1 MCTFAHVHTQ
11 VAGHSALGRAGTPPA
26 VVSLHTT
33 PRGCAGVAGD
43 HKCFRGA
50 VAVGFVF
57 AAVDPPSGLA
67 GGGLDI
73 PWVEDYGG
81 FPEPTIHSPHN
92 TRPPGT
98 KPREVPSPYPGG
110 KWEFLFSGPRR
121 SVVVVYNSTTGSDLY
136 VRFGWMPA
144 IGGDEIW

>member
-1 MCTFAHVHTQ
+1 M
-11 VAGHSALGRAGTPPA
+11 AGHLGLGPAGALPA
-26 VVSLHTT
+26 VMSLHTT

-57 AAVDPPSGLA
+57 AVVDLPSGLA

-73 PWVEDYGG
+73 RCGEGCDG
-81 FPEPTIHSPHN
+81 FPEPTIQSPHN

-110 KWEFLFSGPRR
+110 KGEFLFSGRWKYGRYLRICCCGCYAP
-121 SVVVVYNSTTGSDLY
+121 V
-136 VRFGWMPA
+136 
-144 IGGDEIW
+144 

>member
-57 AAVDPPSGLA
+57 AVVDLPSGLA

-73 PWVEDYGG
+73 RWGESCGG
-81 FPEPTIHSPHN
+81 FPGPTIQSPHN

-98 KPREVPSPYPGG
+98 NPSEVPPPYPGG
-110 KWEFLFSGPRR
+110 KEGFLFSGPWKYDRYLG
-121 SVVVVYNSTTGSDLY
+121 SV
-136 VRFGWMPA
+136 
-144 IGGDEIW
+144 ICCCCC

>member
-1 MCTFAHVHTQ
+1 MLSAGGAPIYVYFCSCAHPGGWALS
-11 VAGHSALGRAGTPPA
+11 AGAGRYTSGGDVSAYP
-26 VVSLHTT
+26 
-33 PRGCAGVAGD
+33 PRGCAGVLGD

-73 PWVEDYGG
+73 PWVEKCDG
-81 FPEPTIHSPHN
+81 FPGPTIQSPHN

-98 KPREVPSPYPGG
+98 KPSEVPPPYPGG
-110 KWEFLFSGPRR
+110 KGEYLFLGRRR
-121 SVVVVYNSTTGSDLY
+121 SVVVVYNSITGSDY
-136 VRFGWMPA
+136 R
-144 IGGDEIW
+144 

>member
-11 VAGHSALGRAGTPPA
+11 VAGHSALGLAGTPPA

-57 AAVDPPSGLA
+57 AVVDLPSGLA

-73 PWVEDYGG
+73 RWGEGCGG
-81 FPEPTIHSPHN
+81 LPEPTIHSPHN
-92 TRPPGT
+92 TRPLGTPPAANAYPAPPG
-98 KPREVPSPYPGG
+98 
-110 KWEFLFSGPRR
+110 
-121 SVVVVYNSTTGSDLY
+121 
-136 VRFGWMPA
+136 
-144 IGGDEIW
+144 

>member
-11 VAGHSALGRAGTPPA
+11 VAGHSALGRAGTLPA
-26 VVSLHTT
+26 VVYLHTT
-33 PRGCAGVAGD
+33 PRGCAGVLGD

-73 PWVEDYGG
+73 PWVEDCDG
-81 FPEPTIHSPHN
+81 FPGPTIQSPHN

-98 KPREVPSPYPGG
+98 KPSEVPPPYPGG
-110 KWEFLFSGPRR
+110 KGKSYSLGPRR
-121 SVVVVYNSTTGSDLY
+121 SVVVVYNNAY
-136 VRFGWMPA
+136 R
-144 IGGDEIW
+144 

>member
-1 MCTFAHVHTQ
+1 M
-11 VAGHSALGRAGTPPA
+11 AGHLGLGPAGTLPA

-33 PRGCAGVAGD
+33 PRGCAGVLGD

-73 PWVEDYGG
+73 PWVDDCDG

-98 KPREVPSPYPGG
+98 KPSEV
-110 KWEFLFSGPRR
+110 
-121 SVVVVYNSTTGSDLY
+121 
-136 VRFGWMPA
+136 
-144 IGGDEIW
+144 

>member
-1 MCTFAHVHTQ
+1 M
-11 VAGHSALGRAGTPPA
+11 AGHLGLGPAGTLPA
-26 VVSLHTT
+26 VMSLHTT
-33 PRGCAGVAGD
+33 PRGCAGVLGD

-73 PWVEDYGG
+73 PWVEYCDG
-81 FPEPTIHSPHN
+81 FPGPTIQSPHN

-98 KPREVPSPYPGG
+98 KPSEVPPPYPGG
-110 KWEFLFSGPRR
+110 KEEYLFLGRRR
-121 SVVVVYNSTTGSDLY
+121 SVVVVYNNITGSDY
-136 VRFGWMPA
+136 R
-144 IGGDEIW
+144 